1 METGTM
7 REYELE
13 TWNRGDTVT
22 LWGPMEYGYRTRV
35 VWAEFGYR
43 TWGSETQ
50 RFPVWRIY
58 RSDPFDPRDSRAHVV
73 ECIDADGDADLKE
86 HLLSYLPE

>member
-7 REYELE
+7 EPYEI
-13 TWNRGDTVT
+13 TSWDHGNTVT

-35 VWAEFGYR
+35 VWAEFGYV
-43 TWGSETQ
+43 TWPVS
-50 RFPVWRIY
+50 FPVWRIY
-58 RSDPFDPRDSRAHVV
+58 RSDLFDPRDSRAHVV

-86 HLLSYLPE
+86 HLLAYLPE